1 MKKLYTLIAA
11 ILLSSTA
18 AVAQNLVDASASDA
32 WIGYMNV
39 FNLGGGYEF
48 GSAWEVPALQTTLDG
63 GENTVTLQPN
73 FNTYEENPDDLF
85 WVNDDGTGN
94 KDLEA
99 LTFVEPGPTFN
110 EVDLI
115 FQGSVISHTLAEG
128 YNAQFFIKAL
138 NPDDGYSD
146 VFGGA
151 NVFDLPASGIFSVEV
166 PGGDLAPGLIVQYGF
181 LIRGVNASPLD
192 EDSLGSVVIGSAYL
206 STDKYEVETELSVYP
221 NPTVDAISFS
231 NSAIVDSYSVMNIA
245 GQTVLN
251 GTNENTVDVSALE
264 NGVYLIQ
271 YTYMDRQK
279 TLKFIKK

>member
-1 MKKLYTLIAA
+1 MKKLYTLVAA

-110 EVDLI
+110 EFDLI

-138 NPDDGYSD
+138 NNFNRS
-146 VFGGA
+146 
-151 NVFDLPASGIFSVEV
+151 
-166 PGGDLAPGLIVQYGF
+166 
-181 LIRGVNASPLD
+181 IRFCN
-192 EDSLGSVVIGSAYL
+192 
-206 STDKYEVETELSVYP
+206 
-221 NPTVDAISFS
+221 
-231 NSAIVDSYSVMNIA
+231 
-245 GQTVLN
+245 
-251 GTNENTVDVSALE
+251 
-264 NGVYLIQ
+264 
-271 YTYMDRQK
+271 
-279 TLKFIKK
+279 FIIK